1 MAHRSSQHDV
11 VLPSISVDD
20 ELLILHGGQHPRS
33 SSSHIPITSAHEHDP
48 PTTSADGLKPISTPA
63 MLQPDLADNAQ
74 AACQHLHPAKSHA
87 PSRRLPAPTTEPTCS
102 RTPSARA
109 SDRRRLRSSSAR
121 TNGHDL

>member
-1 MAHRSSQHDV
+1 MAHRSSQHDA

-63 MLQPDLADNAQ
+63 TLQPDLADHAQ
-74 AACQHLHPAKSHA
+74 HELHQQPILLSSTLQQTSSPTSRQPVHA
-87 PSRRLPAPTTEPTCS
+87 
-102 RTPSARA
+102 
-109 SDRRRLRSSSAR
+109 
-121 TNGHDL
+121 